1 MFKNWIRS
9 PSVPPHRPPQLHR
22 AQLRRLRRQS
32 MASPLLLL
40 RTLSSFSPLRVLLLL
55 SAVLILSF
63 LLFFP
68 KPLLRPP
75 DGAATP
81 RPPAPT
87 PTSPRHLLFGIASSS
102 RSWPRRKPYLRIWWC
117 PGLMQGAAFLDS
129 PSAPASGDDDD
140 SRLPPARVSADASN
154 LPYAYKGGLRSAVRV
169 ARIVKELV
177 DSVVGNGS
185 SPVARSDDIR
195 WVVLGDDDT
204 LFIPENLAGTLA
216 RYDWEQWYYVGAGS
230 ESVEQNAKHSFSMAF
245 GGGGFA
251 ISYPLAKALAR
262 VLDSCLVRYAH
273 LYGSDD
279 RVFSCLAELGVG
291 LTHEPGFHQFDLRG
305 DIFGILSAH
314 PLSPLI
320 SLHHIDRVEPIFP
333 GMTHVAALDHLFKAA
348 IRRECCDVSQTSSE
362 TVMEINIRK
371 CKDDEL
377 IAMHRTKLHFLESV
391 ALNKEKIQSNYTRH
405 AFGNCQQN
413 TSPAKDLK
421 QIRVFSQP
429 LRRQSGLAIRR
440 ECCDVSQTSSETV
453 MEINIRKC
461 KDDELIAM
469 HR

>member
-1 MFKNWIRS
+1 
-9 PSVPPHRPPQLHR
+9 
-22 AQLRRLRRQS
+22 
-32 MASPLLLL
+32 MASPRLLL
-40 RTLSSFSPLRVLLLL
+40 RTISSFSPLRVLLLL

-102 RSWPRRKPYLRIWWC
+102 RSWPRRKPYLRIWWR

-140 SRLPPARVSADASN
+140 SRLPPARVSADSSN

-177 DSVVGNGS
+177 DGVVGNGS
-185 SPVARSDDIR
+185 SPDARSDDIR

-291 LTHEPGFHQFDLRG
+291 LTHEPGFHQVFEGNQLLVDLLSLPQTFTPWRRG
-305 DIFGILSAH
+305 RNSSLIPYMLNTRELNKDPCKRPDIF
-314 PLSPLI
+314 
-320 SLHHIDRVEPIFP
+320 F
-333 GMTHVAALDHLFKAA
+333 F
-348 IRRECCDVSQTSSE
+348 
-362 TVMEINIRK
+362 
-371 CKDDEL
+371 
-377 IAMHRTKLHFLESV
+377 ESV
-391 ALNKEKIQSNYTRH
+391 ALDKEKIQSNYTRH

-413 TSPAKDLK
+413 MSPAKDLK
-421 QIRVFSQP
+421 QIRVFSQQ

-469 HR
+469 HW

>member
-1 MFKNWIRS
+1 
-9 PSVPPHRPPQLHR
+9 
-22 AQLRRLRRQS
+22 
-32 MASPLLLL
+32 
-40 RTLSSFSPLRVLLLL
+40 
-55 SAVLILSF
+55 
-63 LLFFP
+63 
-68 KPLLRPP
+68 
-75 DGAATP
+75 
-81 RPPAPT
+81 
-87 PTSPRHLLFGIASSS
+87 
-102 RSWPRRKPYLRIWWC
+102 
-117 PGLMQGAAFLDS
+117 MQGAAFLDS

-177 DSVVGNGS
+177 DGVVGNGS

-291 LTHEPGFHQFDLRG
+291 LTHEPGFHQVKASNFLPLLVHSDLNLHPFG
-305 DIFGILSAH
+305 CINSGTIDAAFNLIF
-314 PLSPLI
+314 
-320 SLHHIDRVEPIFP
+320 
-333 GMTHVAALDHLFKAA
+333 
-348 IRRECCDVSQTSSE
+348 
-362 TVMEINIRK
+362 
-371 CKDDEL
+371 
-377 IAMHRTKLHFLESV
+377 ES
-391 ALNKEKIQSNYTRH
+391 Y
-405 AFGNCQQN
+405 
-413 TSPAKDLK
+413 
-421 QIRVFSQP
+421 
-429 LRRQSGLAIRR
+429 
-440 ECCDVSQTSSETV
+440 
-453 MEINIRKC
+453 
-461 KDDELIAM
+461 
-469 HR
+469 